1 MGTILYDLNGTLNSV
16 AQCRCG
22 CVFVYTPIDISQY
35 EMMDPNTKKYKN
47 GQKGAEYGRLGG
59 RPRKEKTPV
68 GLSQETPNVNENANV
83 NVNENA
89 NVNVTANDNVSDS
102 CVDGLQKII
111 NFYNNNIGMIPP
123 YRI

>member
-1 MGTILYDLNGTLNSV
+1 M
-16 AQCRCG
+16 
-22 CVFVYTPIDISQY
+22 
-35 EMMDPNTKKYKN
+35 
-47 GQKGAEYGRLGG
+47 
-59 RPRKEKTPV
+59 
-68 GLSQETPNVNENANV
+68 GLSQETPNVNENV